1 VARLQGLFRLKAPG
15 EMHAQERRNLP
26 KDPNHEVMSLSRRGQ
41 ARSQVSTSDEEE
53 LGCLM

>member
-1 VARLQGLFRLKAPG
+1 MARLQGLFRLKAPG